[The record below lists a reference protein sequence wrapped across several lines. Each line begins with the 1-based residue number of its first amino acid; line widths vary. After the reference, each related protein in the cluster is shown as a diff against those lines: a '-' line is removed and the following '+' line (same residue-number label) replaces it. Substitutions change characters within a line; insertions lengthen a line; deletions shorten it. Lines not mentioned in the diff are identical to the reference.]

1 MSAPIVSMRD
11 VTRRFGPVL
20 ANDRVSLEVRA
31 GEVHALVG
39 ENGAGKS
46 TLMKVLYGLH
56 PPHAGT
62 IEVDGRA
69 VHIDSPAVAMKL
81 GLGMVHQHFLLVD
94 TLTVAENV
102 VLGREPGVLLGAFS
116 PASAERAVAAL
127 SREYRLPVNPH
138 AHVAGLSVGEQQR
151 VEILKVLYRGAR
163 VLILDEPTAVLT
175 PQEVDELFGVLRG
188 LRDHGTAIVLITHK
202 LAEVKALADRV
213 TVMRGGRVVGG
224 GMASELSIEAMAE
237 LMVGRV
243 PAPLGARAARAPGER
258 VLEAIDLNAVDA
270 RGLPAVVGV
279 SLNVRGGEIVGVAG
293 VEGNG
298 QNELVECL
306 AGLRGTRT
314 GRVRIGGRDVT
325 GQGARA
331 HHDAGLAHIPA
342 DRLRRGLVT
351 EMTSA
356 ENFVLGGQRE
366 AANGPWL
373 GGPALEARAKPALL
387 AHDVRPPDPRARA
400 GRLSGGNQQKL
411 VVARELGRAHAS
423 AVRPARALIAA
434 HPTRGVDL
442 GAIDAIHR
450 KLLAARDAGLGVLLV
465 SSELSEILALS
476 DRIIVLAG
484 GNIVH
489 ETTPAGTDERTLG
502 LHMTGRATLIDTP
515 LDASRASGARAD
527 PSDQGRARERPPVPL
542 APAAAGAGADRGC
555 HARALGRRRA
565 HRRSRPV
572 AARGVRHAR
581 AAGAGHRLRHR
592 ADAVQVHAAPLRRA
606 LGGARVPRR
615 ALQRGRRGPDVPGRV
630 RGGHG
635 RSVPAAARAL
645 SHAARVARGRL
656 RGGAVGFDRRRAQGP
671 LRRPRGHQHHH
682 AQLHRVRAGGVVGTR
697 AVHAGHGAHARG
709 GGGRA
714 HRPARSAAAVVAAAR
729 PRTSPSCSAWC
740 WRSCSA
746 CSCSARAWAT
756 SCACWA

>member
-1 MSAPIVSMRD
+1 MSAPLVSMRD

-20 ANDRVSLEVRA
+20 ANDRVSLELRA

-56 PPHAGT
+56 PPEAGT

-69 VHIDSPAVAMKL
+69 VTIDSPATAMKL

-102 VLGREPGVLLGAFS
+102 VLGLERRPLFGSFS
-116 PASAERAVAAL
+116 PVDAEHAVAEL
-127 SREYRLPVNPH
+127 SRRYLRVDPH
-138 AHVAGLSVGEQQR
+138 ARVSGLSVGEQQR

-175 PQEVDELFGVLRG
+175 PQEVDELFVVLKG
-188 LRDHGTAIVLITHK
+188 MRDHGTAIVLITHK

-224 GMASELSIEAMAE
+224 GMAADLSIEAMAE

-243 PAPLGARAARAPGER
+243 PPPLGGRAARAPGER
-258 VLEAIDLNAVDA
+258 VLEAIGLNAVDA

-279 SLNVRGGEIVGVAG
+279 WLHVRAGEIVGVAG

-298 QNELVECL
+298 QHELVECL
-306 AGLRGTRT
+306 AGLRAPRA
-314 GRVRIGGRDVT
+314 GRIKIGGRDVT
-325 GQGARA
+325 GRGARA

-342 DRLRRGLVT
+342 DRLRRGLVI
-351 EMTSA
+351 EMSAA
-356 ENFVLGGQRE
+356 ENLVLGGQRE
-366 AANGPWL
+366 AAHGPWL
-373 GGPALEARAKPALL
+373 GGPALEARAKPVLL
-387 AHDVRPPDPRARA
+387 EHDVRPPDPRARA

-411 VVARELGRAHAS
+411 VVARELARTAAS
-423 AVRPARALIAA
+423 AARPARALIAA

-450 KLLAARDAGLGVLLV
+450 RLLAARDAGLGVLLV

-476 DRIIVLAG
+476 DRILVLAG

-515 LDASRASGARAD
+515 LAPPHGTFEPPRATLEPPRASGAPPSATPPDTGPRA
-527 PSDQGRARERPPVPL
+527 
-542 APAAAGAGADRGC
+542 
-555 HARALGRRRA
+555 
-565 HRRSRPV
+565 
-572 AARGVRHAR
+572 
-581 AAGAGHRLRHR
+581 
-592 ADAVQVHAAPLRRA
+592 
-606 LGGARVPRR
+606 
-615 ALQRGRRGPDVPGRV
+615 
-630 RGGHG
+630 
-635 RSVPAAARAL
+635 
-645 SHAARVARGRL
+645 
-656 RGGAVGFDRRRAQGP
+656 
-671 LRRPRGHQHHH
+671 
-682 AQLHRVRAGGVVGTR
+682 
-697 AVHAGHGAHARG
+697 
-709 GGGRA
+709 
-714 HRPARSAAAVVAAAR
+714 
-729 PRTSPSCSAWC
+729 
-740 WRSCSA
+740 
-746 CSCSARAWAT
+746 
-756 SCACWA
+756 